1 VSNFVSREPVKVTI
15 AADGPDSEWVS
26 IKPKMSVG
34 DRGTLSDRIM
44 HVSTAGGTTDVD
56 VKAGQ
61 YLLAMLEVNIVDW
74 RLLDDA
80 GQPVPFK
87 KDMIAGLDPDS
98 PLIDAVLGEIAKR
111 NPTLSG
117 ASATT
122 G

>member
-1 VSNFVSREPVKVTI
+1 MGNFVSKEPIKVEVE
-15 AADGPDSEWVS
+15 GQPDEWVM

-44 HVSTAGGTTDVD
+44 TVNASKGETDVD

-74 RLLDDA
+74 HLLDDA

-87 KDMIAGLDPDS
+87 KDMIAGLDPDA
-98 PLIDAVLGEIAKR
+98 PLIDAVLGEIAER